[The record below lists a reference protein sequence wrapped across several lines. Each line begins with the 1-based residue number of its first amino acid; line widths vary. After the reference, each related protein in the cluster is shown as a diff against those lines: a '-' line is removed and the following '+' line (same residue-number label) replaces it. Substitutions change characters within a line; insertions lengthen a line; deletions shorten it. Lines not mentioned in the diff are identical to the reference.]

1 MALMHGHVNEW
12 DSVKARNKCRNPD
25 LSMLKDKQACEVEA
39 QRLIE
44 PETYENKLTRTS
56 MGRKKENKQRKNMVS
71 G

>member
-1 MALMHGHVNEW
+1 
-12 DSVKARNKCRNPD
+12 
-25 LSMLKDKQACEVEA
+25 MLKEKQACEVEA

-56 MGRKKENKQRKNMVS
+56 MGRKKQNKQRKNMVS